1 MTSFSQ
7 RMIGAAK
14 LDAATYE
21 EVEHDSA
28 ATGQAAGVVILSSV
42 AAGIGSIGYMDA
54 TTAIVLGTVVA
65 LVGWLIW
72 AGLTLLI
79 GTKILPSQETEA
91 DMGQMLRTLGFATAP
106 GVLRVLGFLPGIGG
120 VIVLAGNIWMLVA
133 MVVAVRQ
140 ALDYSSTG
148 RAVGVCLIGW
158 VVLIALQLAVVA
170 VIGPPA
176 QPSG

>member
-1 MTSFSQ
+1 MMSFSQ

-14 LDAATYE
+14 LDASVYE
-21 EVEHDSA
+21 EVEHDGN
-28 ATGQAAGVVILSSV
+28 ATSQAAGVVVLSSV

-54 TTAIVLGTVVA
+54 TTAIVVGTIAA
-65 LVGWLIW
+65 LVGWFLW

-79 GTKILPSQETEA
+79 GTKILPAAETEA

-106 GVLRVLGFLPGIGG
+106 GMLRILGFIPGIGG
-120 VIVLAGNIWMLVA
+120 VIVLAGNIWMLAA

-158 VVLIALQLAVVA
+158 VVLILVQVA
-170 VIGPPA
+170 VLAIVGPPA
-176 QPSG
+176 PANG

>member
-1 MTSFSQ
+1 MTSFGQ
-7 RMIGAAK
+7 RMFGAAK
-14 LDAATYE
+14 LDANVYE

-28 ATGQAAGVVILSSV
+28 ATGQAAGVVVLSSV

-54 TTAIVLGTVVA
+54 TTAIVVGTIVA

-79 GTKILPSQETEA
+79 GTKLLPAEETEA

-106 GVLRVLGFLPGIGG
+106 GVLRVLGFVPGVGG
-120 VIVLAGNIWMLVA
+120 LIVVAGNIWMLVA

-158 VVLIALQLAVVA
+158 IVLIALQLVVVA
-170 VIGPPA
+170 IVGPPA
-176 QPSG
+176 SPNG

>member
-14 LDAATYE
+14 LDADVYE
-21 EVEHDSA
+21 EVEHDDA
-28 ATGQAAGVVILSSV
+28 ATGQAAGVVVLSSV

-54 TTAIVLGTVVA
+54 TTAIVVGTIAA
-65 LVGWLIW
+65 LVGWFIW

-79 GTKILPSQETEA
+79 GTKILPTAETEA
-91 DMGQMLRTLGFATAP
+91 DMGQMLRTLGFAAAP
-106 GVLRVLGFLPGIGG
+106 GLLRVLGIVPGIGG
-120 VIVLAGNIWMLVA
+120 VLVLAGNLWMLAA

-140 ALDYSSTG
+140 ALDYASTG

-158 VVLIALQLAVVA
+158 IALIVVQVA
-170 VIGPPA
+170 VFALVGPPA
-176 QPSG
+176 TPNG

>member
-1 MTSFSQ
+1 MTSFGQ
-7 RMIGAAK
+7 RMFGAAK
-14 LDAATYE
+14 LDANVYE

-28 ATGQAAGVVILSSV
+28 ATGQAAGVVVLSSV

-54 TTAIVLGTVVA
+54 TTAIVVGTIIA

-79 GTKILPSQETEA
+79 GTKLLPAEETEA

-106 GVLRVLGFLPGIGG
+106 GVLRVLGFVPGIGG
-120 VIVLAGNIWMLVA
+120 LIVLAGNIWMLVA

-158 VVLIALQLAVVA
+158 VVLIALQLVVVA
-170 VIGPPA
+170 IVGPPA
-176 QPSG
+176 SPNG